1 MVIFYSSSSK
11 NTERFVAELGLPAK
25 RISDQPDD
33 KFIIITPT
41 FGDGECPKPVLK
53 YLDRHADLC
62 VGAIVSGNR
71 NFGASFAGAAKVIR
85 ERYGI
90 RTLYTFEL
98 AGTARDI
105 TICRE
110 GIKACLPSLSI
121 PNPTVSHAA

>member
-1 MVIFYSSSSK
+1 MIFYYSSSSR
-11 NTERFVAELGLPAK
+11 NTERFVNELGLPSR
-25 RISDQPDD
+25 RIPDAPEDQ
-33 KFIIITPT
+33 FIIITPT
-41 FGDGECPKPVLK
+41 YGDGECPKPVLK

-105 TICRE
+105 TICQK
-110 GIKACLPSLSI
+110 GIQSCLPSLSI
-121 PNPTVSHAA
+121 PSPTASLVA